1 MNLSQTAILKW
12 TFYALAAAALFFL
25 RRLFL
30 GSMTFFGVLPFLPP
44 VVLAVIASFELP
56 QPSVIAGIV
65 FGALCDLVLPAPF
78 PCLYTVAFTI
88 SALLISTLV
97 SNLLQQGF
105 PRALLSC
112 VLTFLIV
119 DLLQAAALLPRGGS
133 DAIVPMFA
141 AIIPV
146 AVAGV
151 VLMLLLK
158 ETPLAEKV
166 SESGHMGEPRV

>member
-88 SALLISTLV
+88 AALLISTLV

-119 DLLQAAALLPRGGS
+119 DLLQAAALLPR
-133 DAIVPMFA
+133 DAIVPMLSLFA
-141 AIIPV
+141 RET
-146 AVAGV
+146 
-151 VLMLLLK
+151 LLSCLLLAPVYPALRAVRR
-158 ETPLAEKV
+158 TFPD
-166 SESGHMGEPRV
+166 

>member
-65 FGALCDLVLPAPF
+65 FGVLCDLVLPAPF

-88 SALLISTLV
+88 AALLISTLV

-133 DAIVPMFA
+133 DTIVPMLSLFA
-141 AIIPV
+141 RET
-146 AVAGV
+146 
-151 VLMLLLK
+151 LLSCLLLA
-158 ETPLAEKV
+158 PVYPALRAV
-166 SESGHMGEPRV
+166 RRAFPD

>member
-56 QPSVIAGIV
+56 Q
-65 FGALCDLVLPAPF
+65 PF

-133 DAIVPMFA
+133 DAIVPMLSLFA
-141 AIIPV
+141 RET
-146 AVAGV
+146 
-151 VLMLLLK
+151 LLSCLLLAPVYPALRAVRR
-158 ETPLAEKV
+158 TFPD
-166 SESGHMGEPRV
+166 

>member
-97 SNLLQQGF
+97 SNLLQ
-105 PRALLSC
+105 
-112 VLTFLIV
+112 
-119 DLLQAAALLPRGGS
+119 AAALLPRGGS
-133 DAIVPMFA
+133 DAIVPMLSLFA
-141 AIIPV
+141 RET
-146 AVAGV
+146 
-151 VLMLLLK
+151 LLSCLLLAPVYPALRAVRR
-158 ETPLAEKV
+158 TFPD
-166 SESGHMGEPRV
+166 

>member
-1 MNLSQTAILKW
+1 M
-12 TFYALAAAALFFL
+12 
-25 RRLFL
+25 
-30 GSMTFFGVLPFLPP
+30 
-44 VVLAVIASFELP
+44 
-56 QPSVIAGIV
+56 IAGIV

-88 SALLISTLV
+88 AALLISTLV

-133 DAIVPMFA
+133 DAIVPMLSLFA
-141 AIIPV
+141 RET
-146 AVAGV
+146 
-151 VLMLLLK
+151 LLSCLLLA
-158 ETPLAEKV
+158 PVYPALRAV
-166 SESGHMGEPRV
+166 HRAFPD